1 MVEAHV
7 AASTIG
13 LLPALAFS
21 GSTVAPYVLGKSQ
34 ISVHSSGAT
43 LYGAGS
49 AGSRVARFAISA
61 SAGAM
66 LDLSSLTISAKVHNL
81 EAAQEGGA
89 TTNQVQFLS
98 PSLSGLIESARI
110 TIGGVEVSSCDYVGR
125 TEHLMGIMQSD
136 DVRRSDYA
144 SGFGLATDSQ
154 KHGKYTTKPILGG
167 KTRDVVWQ
175 PRCLGILAMPSYLPV
190 SMVPGAQMTLEITW
204 VSDPQ
209 ICCNSTAGTHKFNWN
224 VSNLVV
230 NVDVIS
236 VESSFLSSLSSHMFA
251 GNSLQMQY
259 QNYHTSYHTLL
270 ASAIQLTHSR
280 AASRLNTVLV
290 TLATTDTATQKAANT
305 LYIPSSQ
312 DLKARI
318 TIGEKR
324 FPATEDTQG
333 LSLFYRR
340 LMHSM
345 QSRPPNISREQFET
359 DSFIAAFDLESAP
372 NIQHS
377 GVSTNNAPLSLFMEG
392 IHTGAPGAAGSDNTT
407 PTAVFLH
414 IAYDTLLEVTA
425 RGVVV
430 GV

>member
-13 LLPALAFS
+13 LLPALAFK
-21 GSTVAPYVLGKSQ
+21 GSTVAPYILGKAQ

-49 AGSRVARFAISA
+49 AGSRVARFAVSA

-66 LDLSSLTISAKVHNL
+66 LDLSTLTVSAKVHNL
-81 EAAQEGGA
+81 EAAQDTA

-125 TEHLMGIMQSD
+125 TEHLMSVMQSD
-136 DVRRSDYA
+136 DVRRSDFA
-144 SGFGLATDSQ
+144 SGFGLANDNQ
-154 KHGKYTTKPILGG
+154 KHGKYTTKPIPGG
-167 KTRDVVWQ
+167 ASRDVVWQ

-204 VSDPQ
+204 VSDPK

-224 VSNLVV
+224 VSQLIVH
-230 NVDVIS
+230 VDCIT

-270 ASAIQLTHSR
+270 AAAIQLTHSR

-290 TLATTDTATQKAANT
+290 TLATTDTDTAKATNT

-359 DSFIAAFDLESAP
+359 DCFIAAFDLESAP
-372 NIQHS
+372 MS
-377 GVSTNNAPLSLFMEG
+377 STVGSLPIM
-392 IHTGAPGAAGSDNTT
+392 
-407 PTAVFLH
+407 
-414 IAYDTLLEVTA
+414 
-425 RGVVV
+425 RQ
-430 GV
+430 

>member
-1 MVEAHV
+1 MIDHSPCEFRTNCESSRLDLHEKTLRYVKMVEAHV

-13 LLPALAFS
+13 LLPALAFK
-21 GSTVAPYVLGKSQ
+21 GSTVAPYILGKAE

-49 AGSRVARFAISA
+49 AGSRVARFAVSA

-66 LDLSSLTISAKVHNL
+66 LDLSTLTVSARVHNL
-81 EAAQEGGA
+81 EAVQEGA

-125 TEHLMGIMQSD
+125 TEHLMSIMQSD
-136 DVRRSDYA
+136 DVRRSDFA
-144 SGFGLATDSQ
+144 SGFGLATDNQ
-154 KHGKYTTKPILGG
+154 AHGKYTTKPILGG
-167 KTRDVVWQ
+167 ASRDVVWQ

-204 VSDPQ
+204 VSDPTV
-209 ICCNSTAGTHKFNWN
+209 CCNTETAHKANWN

-270 ASAIQLTHSR
+270 AAAIQLTHSR

-290 TLATTDTATQKAANT
+290 TLATTDTAEAKAVNT
-305 LYIPSSQ
+305 LVHPSVPGPKGT
-312 DLKARI
+312 DH
-318 TIGEKR
+318 
-324 FPATEDTQG
+324 
-333 LSLFYRR
+333 YW
-340 LMHSM
+340 
-345 QSRPPNISREQFET
+345 RE
-359 DSFIAAFDLESAP
+359 ALP
-372 NIQHS
+372 
-377 GVSTNNAPLSLFMEG
+377 
-392 IHTGAPGAAGSDNTT
+392 SD
-407 PTAVFLH
+407 
-414 IAYDTLLEVTA
+414 
-425 RGVVV
+425 
-430 GV
+430 

>member
-13 LLPALAFS
+13 LLPALAFK
-21 GSTVAPYVLGKSQ
+21 GSTVAPYILGKSE

-49 AGSRVARFAISA
+49 AGSRVARFAVSA

-66 LDLSSLTISAKVHNL
+66 LDLSSLTVSAKVHNL
-81 EAAQEGGA
+81 EAAEGGNPVA

-125 TEHLMGIMQSD
+125 TEHLMSIMQSD
-136 DVRRSDYA
+136 DVRRSDFA
-144 SGFGLATDSQ
+144 RGFGVESDSQ
-154 KHGKYTTKPILGG
+154 KHGNYTTKPIQGG
-167 KTRDVVWQ
+167 ASRDVVWQ

-190 SMVPGAQMTLEITW
+190 SMVPGAQMTLELTW
-204 VSDPQ
+204 VSDPT
-209 ICCNSTAGTHKFNWN
+209 ICCNTTAGTHKANWN

-230 NVDVIS
+230 NVNVIN
-236 VESSFLSSLSSHMFA
+236 VESSFLNSLSGHILG
-251 GNSLQMQY
+251 GNGLQMQY
-259 QNYHTSYHTLL
+259 VNYSSSYHTLL

-290 TLATTDTATQKAANT
+290 TLATTDTTTKKAVNT

-333 LSLFYRR
+333 LSLFYSR

-345 QSRPPNISREQFET
+345 ASRPPNISREQFET
-359 DSFIAAFDLESAP
+359 DCFIAAFDLESAP
-372 NIQHS
+372 NVQHS
-377 GVSTNNAPLSLFMEG
+377 GVSTNNAPMSLFLEG
-392 IHTGAPGAAGSDNTT
+392 SSTSCP
-407 PTAVFLH
+407 PTSC
-414 IAYDTLLEVTA
+414 
-425 RGVVV
+425 RR
-430 GV
+430 